1 MPSFSK
7 CRSLGNKSEKKKKEM
22 YSKLK
27 TVSDLTTGKPK
38 YNLTSCNFLTIF
50 KQFFSSILRNAD
62 GFKIFLKIKFRKTQ
76 FINILNTAPN
86 TRLTA
91 GVDSF
96 SLTQL
101 TKFIFRNS
109 LTSMY
114 ADIDINY
121 FRCLTPPTTTP
132 CRHCRFDNVNKSKT
146 VQRFDNFCK
155 KLHGVG

>member
-1 MPSFSK
+1 
-7 CRSLGNKSEKKKKEM
+7 M

-27 TVSDLTTGKPK
+27 TVSDLTTGKQK

-76 FINILNTAPN
+76 FINILTTAPN

-91 GVDSF
+91 GLDSF

-114 ADIDINY
+114 SDIDINY
-121 FRCLTPPTTTP
+121 FRCLTPPTTTS
-132 CRHCRFDNVNKSKT
+132 CSYGLLDNSTINYYLSGLTPNANNCTMLGSLKRYGSYYKIAS
-146 VQRFDNFCK
+146 
-155 KLHGVG
+155 

>member
-1 MPSFSK
+1 
-7 CRSLGNKSEKKKKEM
+7 M

-27 TVSDLTTGKPK
+27 TVSDLTTGKQK

-76 FINILNTAPN
+76 FINTLNTAPN

-91 GVDSF
+91 GLDSF

-109 LTSMY
+109 LTSMF
-114 ADIDINY
+114 IDINY
-121 FRCLTPPTTTP
+121 FRCLTPPTETS
-132 CRHCRFDNVNKSKT
+132 CSVGLLDKSKINYYLSGLT
-146 VQRFDNFCK
+146 PTASNCTMFGSLKRYAQAENTTNDTE
-155 KLHGVG
+155 

>member
-1 MPSFSK
+1 
-7 CRSLGNKSEKKKKEM
+7 M

-27 TVSDLTTGKPK
+27 TVSDLTTGKQK

-76 FINILNTAPN
+76 FVNILNTAPN

-91 GVDSF
+91 GLDSF

-109 LTSMY
+109 LTSI
-114 ADIDINY
+114 IDINY

-132 CRHCRFDNVNKSKT
+132 CSNGQLDKCNKF
-146 VQRFDNFCK
+146 QF
-155 KLHGVG
+155 L

>member
-1 MPSFSK
+1 
-7 CRSLGNKSEKKKKEM
+7 M

-27 TVSDLTTGKPK
+27 TVSYLTTGKSQ
-38 YNLTSCNFLTIF
+38 YNLTKLYILTIF
-50 KQFFSSILRNAD
+50 KQFFSSILRNTD

-91 GVDSF
+91 GLDSF

-101 TKFIFRNS
+101 TNFIFRNS

-114 ADIDINY
+114 SDIDINY
-121 FRCLTPPTTTP
+121 FRCLTPPTTTS
-132 CRHCRFDNVNKSKT
+132 CSYGLLDNSTINYYLSGLTPNANNCTMLGSLK
-146 VQRFDNFCK
+146 R
-155 KLHGVG
+155 

>member
-1 MPSFSK
+1 
-7 CRSLGNKSEKKKKEM
+7 M

-27 TVSDLTTGKPK
+27 TVSDLTTGKQK

-91 GVDSF
+91 GLDSF

-101 TKFIFRNS
+101 NKFIFRNS
-109 LTSMY
+109 LTSI
-114 ADIDINY
+114 IDINY
-121 FRCLTPPTTTP
+121 FRCLTPPTATSCSYGLLDNSTINYYLSGLTP
-132 CRHCRFDNVNKSKT
+132 NANNCTMLGSLKR
-146 VQRFDNFCK
+146 
-155 KLHGVG
+155 

>member
-1 MPSFSK
+1 
-7 CRSLGNKSEKKKKEM
+7 M

-27 TVSDLTTGKPK
+27 TVSYLTTGKSQ
-38 YNLTSCNFLTIF
+38 YNLTKLYILTIF

-62 GFKIFLKIKFRKTQ
+62 GVKIFLKIKFRKTQ
-76 FINILNTAPN
+76 FINISNTAPN

-91 GVDSF
+91 GLDSF

-114 ADIDINY
+114 SDIDINY
-121 FRCLTPPTTTP
+121 FRCLTPPTTTS
-132 CRHCRFDNVNKSKT
+132 CSHGLLDNSTINYYISGLTPNANNCTMLGSLK
-146 VQRFDNFCK
+146 R
-155 KLHGVG
+155 

>member
-1 MPSFSK
+1 
-7 CRSLGNKSEKKKKEM
+7 M

-27 TVSDLTTGKPK
+27 TVSYLTTGKSK
-38 YNLTSCNFLTIF
+38 YNLTTCYILTIF
-50 KQFFSSILRNAD
+50 KQFFSSISRNAN

-76 FINILNTAPN
+76 FVNILNTAPN

-91 GVDSF
+91 GLDSF

-114 ADIDINY
+114 SDIDINY
-121 FRCLTPPTTTP
+121 FRCLTPPTATS
-132 CRHCRFDNVNKSKT
+132 CSVGLLDKSKINYYLSGLT
-146 VQRFDNFCK
+146 PTASKCTMLGSFKR
-155 KLHGVG
+155 